1 MVTPR
6 LFSQKEQPSMIDLHC
21 HTTASD
27 GLLTPSALIRKASRE
42 GISVI
47 AIADHDT
54 VDGLDEAVQAAQR
67 EGVAV
72 IPAVELSVTFP
83 GGDFHLLGYGLHYQN
98 QDLKGRLARLKSV
111 REERAL
117 RMVEQL
123 SRAGIPLAPEDVRKE
138 SKGAS
143 PGKPHVARVLIKKGY
158 AADVDSAFETY
169 LNPGKPGYVPK
180 EKLTFESAFEL
191 IRNAGGLPVL
201 AHPKSL
207 NLEGPEAYE
216 RIIQQGV
223 SYGMA
228 GIEVYAPLH
237 DPQYVILFRE
247 LAERFHLIATG
258 GSDFHGDK
266 GTDLGYYG
274 CGRPIPES
282 CSLPLLPYIATSAPG
297 QRIPTFTK
305 GD

>member
-1 MVTPR
+1 
-6 LFSQKEQPSMIDLHC
+6 MIDLHC

-27 GLLTPSALIRKASRE
+27 GLLAPSALIRKASHE
-42 GISVI
+42 GITVI

-54 VDGLDEAVQAAQR
+54 VDGLDEAVRAAQR
-67 EGVAV
+67 EGIAV
-72 IPAVELSVTFP
+72 IPAVELSVAFP
-83 GGDFHLLGYGLHYQN
+83 GGDFHLLGYGIHYQN
-98 QDLKGRLARLKSV
+98 QDLKGRLAQLKSV

-123 SRAGIPLAPEDVRKE
+123 CRAGIPLAPEDVREE

-169 LNPGKPGYVPK
+169 LNHGKPGYVPK
-180 EKLTFESAFEL
+180 EKLSLESAFEL
-191 IRNAGGLPVL
+191 IGNAGGLPVL

-207 NLEGPEAYE
+207 NVEGPEAYE
-216 RIIQQGV
+216 RIIRRGV

-228 GIEVYAPLH
+228 GLEVYAPLH
-237 DPQYVILFRE
+237 DPRDVILFRE
-247 LAERFHLIATG
+247 LAKHFHLFATG

-266 GTDLGYYG
+266 GAALGYYG
-274 CGRPIPES
+274 NGKPIPES
-282 CSLPLLPYIATSAPG
+282 CSLPLLPYIVTSAPG
-297 QRIPTFTK
+297 QRIPTFAK